1 MHPSAPPLTCE
12 CLQFVQLQ
20 QDYEY
25 NLELLD
31 ARDAELEKYDTDF
44 EALKQELSGRDQ
56 LVAQLRSSLAHAHSG
71 KSSIDD
77 VNCQHNITTAPQSD
91 TLMLCMSAWP

>member
-1 MHPSAPPLTCE
+1 MHPSASPLTCE

-20 QDYEY
+20 QDYDY

-44 EALKQELSGRDQ
+44 EALRQELSARDQ
-56 LVAQLRSSLAHAHSG
+56 LVAQLRSGLAHADSG
-71 KSSIDD
+71 KSSIDI
-77 VNCQHNITTAPQSD
+77 VNCITTASQSD
-91 TLMLCMSAWP
+91 RLIPCMAARPE